1 MAMHRYISIVLKLSL
16 VCGIAY
22 GIYDAYATYSKWRD
36 IGIAYE
42 RQRQAMAC
50 AAKLPDSWFLENT
63 NEMGYANVSSECGY
77 GDGTTYMVKMEWIQR
92 ERNGEDTSEELKLL
106 QGQPYDII
114 GMILS
119 FGIGF
124 LSVLAVGIML
134 MGTYRIARW
143 IVR

>member
-1 MAMHRYISIVLKLSL
+1 MAMSRYLSIVLKLSL
-16 VCGIAY
+16 VCGVVY
-22 GIYDAYATYSKWRD
+22 GLYDAYATYSNWRD

-77 GDGTTYMVKMEWIQR
+77 GDGTTYIVKMEWIQR
-92 ERNGEDTSEELKLL
+92 ERNGEDTSEGLKLI

-114 GMILS
+114 GVILS
-119 FGIGF
+119 FGVGF
-124 LSVLAVGIML
+124 LGVLVLGTTL
-134 MGTYRIARW
+134 LGTYKLARW
-143 IVR
+143 IFR